1 VKQGLVRLLTM
12 AKQIPDYCFQ
22 MAKETI
28 KVVAAAARTKADLL
42 TRSPLSYLV
51 LAILAGAYIGFGII
65 MIFSIG
71 APLAA
76 AGSAAVK
83 VVMGAS
89 FGIALSLVIFAGSE
103 LFTGNNM
110 VMAVGSLTR
119 DVSWTRT
126 LAVWGASWT
135 GNLIGSLLLA
145 YAAVQT
151 GLLSKAPLKDFLAT
165 AALAKINAPF
175 GELFFRGLLCNTL
188 VCLAVWTGLRTKD
201 DTAKLGMIFWCLFA
215 FIGAGYEHSVA
226 NMTLLGMNLLGAH
239 DPRITWG
246 GFVHNLVPV
255 TLGNIVGGAVVVGAA
270 YYFVA
275 RGQVRAEAR
284 EDERAPAPNRLQEVA

>member
-1 VKQGLVRLLTM
+1 
-12 AKQIPDYCFQ
+12 

-28 KVVAAAARTKADLL
+28 KVVAAAARAKADLL

-51 LAILAGAYIGFGII
+51 LAMLAGAYIGFGII
-65 MIFSIG
+65 LVFSIG

-126 LAVWGASWT
+126 LAVWAASWV

-145 YAAVQT
+145 FAAVQT
-151 GLLSKAPLKDFLAT
+151 GLLAKAPLKEFLTT

-201 DTAKLGMIFWCLFA
+201 DTAKLTMIFWCLFA

-226 NMTLLGMNLLGAH
+226 NMTLLGMNLLTAH

-270 YYFVA
+270 YFYVA
-275 RGQVRAEAR
+275 RGQVRSEAR
-284 EDERAPAPNRLQEVA
+284 VADPALANRLQEAA

>member
-1 VKQGLVRLLTM
+1 
-12 AKQIPDYCFQ
+12 

-28 KVVAAAARTKADLL
+28 TVVAATARAKANLL
-42 TRSPLSYLV
+42 SRSPLSYLV
-51 LAILAGAYIGFGII
+51 LAMLAGAYIGFGII
-65 MIFSIG
+65 LVFSIG
-71 APLAA
+71 APLVA

-110 VMAVGSLTR
+110 VMAVGSLTGE
-119 DVSWTRT
+119 VSWSRT
-126 LAVWGASWT
+126 LAVWGASWG
-135 GNLIGSLLLA
+135 GNLLGSLLLA

-246 GFVHNLVPV
+246 GFMHNLVPV

-270 YYFVA
+270 YAFVA
-275 RGQVRAEAR
+275 RGQIRSEEAR
-284 EDERAPAPNRLQEVA
+284 EAEPAASPNRLQEAA